1 MAGLDVVARLRD
13 VPMFERIEAGLLEE
27 LARDDGVRV
36 VGLDAGQ
43 ELVRA
48 GAVADEVYVVVDGEL
63 EAWTATPEDDRGTAL
78 AQLPAGSIVGE
89 IAVLN
94 GGRRTASLRAA
105 GPSEVVAIAGPTF
118 VALLDRAPA
127 VATAVADEARDRLFR
142 TRLARQLA
150 TLFPGLAG
158 RVASGEGAEDGVLD
172 AGILAAGATRVSLAS
187 GQVLFRQ
194 GDPAEAAYV
203 VVSGRLRVLDEDDD
217 GPVVVAEIGAGQ
229 LAGELALLDDS
240 PRGATLV
247 AARDSELA
255 RLTRQEFEALVHR
268 VPSPMLEV
276 TRTIV
281 RRSREPMDPYRRAA
295 SDGLTIGILP
305 LGPGADLDA
314 LVAELLPRLRAH
326 GNVDHLTADAV
337 DRSLRIDG
345 IADVGPGEAAGLRL
359 ERWLAE
365 REDRTDLL
373 VLQGDGRP
381 SPWNE
386 RCAGQVDHIVLV
398 ADADADP
405 VVGQAERRLLEPRD
419 LPHRH
424 VSLVLL
430 HPADREQPAGTN
442 AWLAVR
448 DVDEH
453 HHVRRGHAGDLD
465 RLARHL
471 AGRAVTLVLSGG
483 GAKGFAHLGVVRA
496 LRELDV
502 PIDAV
507 AGASM
512 GAPMA
517 AMVAVETPDD
527 ELVPQVA
534 ALYRRVLDYTIP
546 VTSLVAG
553 KRSVRRIERAAGG
566 RAIEDTWLPF
576 ACVSTNLTRSRTVVH
591 RRGDLGTA
599 LRASFAIPGVLPP
612 VPYDGE
618 LLVDGGVLNNLPLD
632 VARRLN
638 PTGTVIACDVA
649 PVLGPRAKQDY
660 GLSVSGTGVLLRRLT
675 PGLKAPRVPAL
686 MATLMRSLMVSAAHA
701 RDRDVARGLA
711 DLYLLLELRGVG
723 LLDFDDAEPV
733 AQRGYEESL
742 EPIRAWAAERAR

>member
-1 MAGLDVVARLRD
+1 MPGSDVVAWLRA
-13 VPMFERIEAGLLEE
+13 VPLFEQVEPGLLEE
-27 LARDDGVRV
+27 LAGDDGVRV
-36 VGLDAGQ
+36 LGLDDGQ

-63 EAWTATPEDDRGTAL
+63 EASTAPTEDDAATAL
-78 AQLPAGSIVGE
+78 ARLPSGSIVGE
-89 IAVLN
+89 IAVLT

-105 GPSEVVAIAGPTF
+105 GPSEVVAIAAATF
-118 VALLDRAPA
+118 VSLLDRAPA
-127 VATAVADEARDRLFR
+127 VATAVAAEARDRLFR

-150 TLFPGLAG
+150 TLFPGLADAAPVDEAG
-158 RVASGEGAEDGVLD
+158 QATVLD
-172 AGILAAGATRVSLAS
+172 AGGLAAGATRVSLAA
-187 GQVLFRQ
+187 GEVIFRQ
-194 GDPAEAAYV
+194 GDPADAAYV
-203 VVSGRLRVLDEDDD
+203 VVSGRLRVLDEEDEA
-217 GPVVVAEIGAGQ
+217 PVVVAEIGAGQ
-229 LAGELALLDDS
+229 LAGELALLDDR
-240 PRGATLV
+240 PRGATLL

-255 RLTRQEFEALVHR
+255 RLTRTEFEVLVRR

-295 SDGLTIGILP
+295 SDGLTIGLVP
-305 LGPGADLDA
+305 LGPGSDLDDLIA
-314 LVAELLPRLRAH
+314 ALLPRLGEH
-326 GNVDHLTADAV
+326 GRVDHLTAVDV
-337 DRSLRIDG
+337 DRSLGIDG
-345 IADVGPGEAAGLRL
+345 IADARPGDSAALRL
-359 ERWLAE
+359 ERWLAD

-373 VLQGDGRP
+373 LLQSDGRP
-381 SPWNE
+381 SPWTE
-386 RCAGQVDHIVLV
+386 RCAGQVDHVVLV

-405 VVGQAERRLLEPRD
+405 AVDELERALLGVRE
-419 LPHRH
+419 LPDRH

-430 HPADREQPAGTN
+430 HPPDRDRLEGTS
-442 AWLAVR
+442 AWLADR
-448 DVDEH
+448 DVDDH

-496 LRELDV
+496 LRELGI
-502 PIDAV
+502 PIDAL

-517 AMVAVETPDD
+517 AMVALDTPDD

-534 ALYRRVLDYTIP
+534 ALYRKVLDYTLP

-553 KRSVRRIERAAGG
+553 KRSVRSIERAAGG

-576 ACVSTNLTRSRTVVH
+576 VCVSTNLTRSRTVVH

-599 LRASFAIPGVLPP
+599 LRASFAIPGVMPP
-612 VPYDGE
+612 VPYGE
-618 LLVDGGVLNNLPLD
+618 DLLVDGGVLNNLPLD

-638 PTGTVIACDVA
+638 PTGTVIASDVA

-675 PGLKAPRVPAL
+675 PGLKAPKVPAL
-686 MATLMRSLMVSAAHA
+686 MATLMRSLMVAAAHA

-711 DLYLLLELRGVG
+711 DLYLLMELRGVG

-733 AQRGYEESL
+733 AQRGYEEAL
-742 EPIRAWAAERAR
+742 EPIRAWATTR